1 MRRFAL
7 AACAALAALLLLT
20 TAGHAHRVN
29 LFAYVDGDT
38 VVTESGYSRSS
49 RVNHGTIEVYDAAT
63 GILLLTGTTD
73 DQGRFAFP
81 IPEPARG
88 GAMALRL
95 KLLAGEGHQTEWTIA
110 AEELAA
116 TGQKTATPDSTPK
129 SGPKSEPKPA
139 PESAPAP
146 DLAAPQSPLSDT
158 AAQAQIEA
166 QIDARIQTQVE
177 ATIRRELTPVK
188 QMLAELSQAGP
199 GMTEIVGGIGYI
211 VGIFGILA
219 FIKSRTRPKDRA

>member
-116 TGQKTATPDSTPK
+116 TGQKTATPDS
-129 SGPKSEPKPA
+129 
-139 PESAPAP
+139 APAP